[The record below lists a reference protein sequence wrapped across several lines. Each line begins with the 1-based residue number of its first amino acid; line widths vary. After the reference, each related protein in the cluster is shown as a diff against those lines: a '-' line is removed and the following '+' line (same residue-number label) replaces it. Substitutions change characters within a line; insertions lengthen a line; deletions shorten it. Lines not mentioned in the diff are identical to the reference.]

1 MIKCECTILNIFN
14 FFNALCEAPVSHSG
28 SLRPDQPRKNG
39 RRSSGAGIMFLTEAG
54 RRWRFQDEFCYFSI
68 CTTVH
73 VEICTIGIEFLYSF
87 YVLLDMYYWFLIDF
101 FMRLMRF
108 VFGFWLGSDV
118 YMYWFLLDILM

>member
-1 MIKCECTILNIFN
+1 M
-14 FFNALCEAPVSHSG
+14 
-28 SLRPDQPRKNG
+28 
-39 RRSSGAGIMFLTEAG
+39 
-54 RRWRFQDEFCYFSI
+54 
-68 CTTVH
+68 VH

-118 YMYWFLLDILM
+118 YMYWFLMDILMRFFMFFFDGFWLGSDGFVTQQKHRWLYQYKNGDKPWYMFFFLG